1 MNFTNSR
8 KRINFSLLTLI
19 VVLIVFVSMPSGV
32 INSSAHSNNS
42 VNVTTTF
49 TVNLITDQPDANLA
63 DGICDVDLATAGS
76 QCTLRAAV
84 EQANSLV
91 SDDMI
96 TFDST
101 VNLITLTDEIVI
113 TNNGSLSIL
122 GNGANTLTIKQGVRN
137 RRIFYIN
144 NTIALI
150 SGITL
155 SGGNLPSGRFAGD
168 PLLGGGIFAEQG
180 ALTLENVHVTQ
191 NSVGDVFL
199 GGKGGGLYF
208 NGGTHFI
215 RNSTLSGNLVPFGG
229 GGAIYNNNGTLT
241 INNSTVSQNQ
251 AFFYGGGIYN
261 DGNLSLVNATIAN
274 NAATYSCVSVCASS
288 GAGIAHFSGIVN
300 FGNTIVADNV
310 TGARG
315 STPGPPDFNF
325 AGGEVISNGSNLIGD
340 ATHTN
345 QPINYLSSD
354 VLNISPVLGTL
365 QDNGGT
371 TPTQELLAGSP
382 AINAGNNTLATEPF
396 DQRGFARIFGGTVD
410 IGAFEVQT
418 ITCTYSIS
426 PTSQQF
432 AASGGNTSVN
442 VTSQSGCMWTATS
455 NVSWISVTNGGSGN
469 GNGTVSLAIQPNTG
483 IARTGTVTIAGQ
495 TFTVT
500 QASGCAYTLTPANIS
515 ISANGG
521 NGSFNVTSGIGCAF
535 AAVSNNSFIT
545 ITSGASG
552 TGSGTVTFSVA
563 ANSGA
568 ARTGTITV
576 EGQTFTISQAAI
588 PTLTINNVS
597 LNEGSSGTTAFNFTV
612 NLSAASA
619 QTVTVNYATA
629 NGTATSPS
637 DYQAKNGSLSFA
649 PGETSK
655 TITVLVNGDLDV
667 EADETFAVNLTNA
680 LNATI
685 TNGTGTGTIFNDDVC
700 SYSISPAN
708 LSVDAA
714 GGNNT
719 LTVTTQAG
727 CAYTAASSDSFISIT
742 AGANGTGSGTV
753 SFAVAANSGAARNGR
768 IFVAGQVI
776 TITQSAATVD
786 ALKTKFDFDGDG
798 KADISVFRPDGG
810 VWYLLNSASGFTGA
824 QFGAS
829 TDKIVPADYDGDGKT
844 DLAVYRAGTWY
855 LNRSTAGFTG
865 VAFGASDDI
874 PQPADYDGDGKADL
888 AVWRPSSGTWYVYN
902 LVNGQFTATQ
912 FGASTDKPVASDYD
926 GDGKANYAVFRPSNG
941 FWFIAR
947 PTGTASQNFDSIQ
960 LGIATDKPVPADYDG
975 DGKTD
980 VAVYRP
986 SNGAW
991 YVLQSTAGF
1000 TGVQFGIS
1008 TDLPVAA
1015 DYDGDGKADIAVY
1028 RSGVWYLLQ
1037 TTAGFTGVQFG
1048 TATDKPA
1055 PNAFVPQS

>member
-1 MNFTNSR
+1 MYFFNTR
-8 KRINFSLLTLI
+8 KRIYFSFLALA
-19 VVLIVFVSMPSGV
+19 VVLIVFVSLGNIEGFAGSGFSNLISKSQLSNMTFLTENELNTNIFTNPSYITIKDNSPATPYPAEITVSGLSGTIADINVRLNGLGHLNPADVAVLLVAPDTNRRFV
-32 INSSAHSNNS
+32 ILSDCGESISYSNTTLTFDDQAATLAPCRTFSPNDPASSYLPTSNFGSDFFPLPAPQPSSSYSQPSPTGTATLNSTFGGTNPNGIWSLYVIDKSPAFSGFIS
-42 VNVTTTF
+42 GGYSLIITTTSPCSYSLTPTSQSF
-49 TVNLITDQPDANLA
+49 TASGGEGDINLITQEGCNY
-63 DGICDVDLATAGS
+63 S
-76 QCTLRAAV
+76 
-84 EQANSLV
+84 
-91 SDDMI
+91 
-96 TFDST
+96 
-101 VNLITLTDEIVI
+101 
-113 TNNGSLSIL
+113 SLS
-122 GNGANTLTIKQGVRN
+122 ND
-137 RRIFYIN
+137 
-144 NTIALI
+144 
-150 SGITL
+150 S
-155 SGGNLPSGRFAGD
+155 
-168 PLLGGGIFAEQG
+168 
-180 ALTLENVHVTQ
+180 
-191 NSVGDVFL
+191 
-199 GGKGGGLYF
+199 
-208 NGGTHFI
+208 FI
-215 RNSTLSGNLVPFGG
+215 
-229 GGAIYNNNGTLT
+229 T
-241 INNSTVSQNQ
+241 IN
-251 AFFYGGGIYN
+251 
-261 DGNLSLVNATIAN
+261 
-274 NAATYSCVSVCASS
+274 S
-288 GAGIAHFSGIVN
+288 GS
-300 FGNTIVADNV
+300 
-310 TGARG
+310 
-315 STPGPPDFNF
+315 
-325 AGGEVISNGSNLIGD
+325 
-340 ATHTN
+340 
-345 QPINYLSSD
+345 
-354 VLNISPVLGTL
+354 
-365 QDNGGT
+365 
-371 TPTQELLAGSP
+371 
-382 AINAGNNTLATEPF
+382 
-396 DQRGFARIFGGTVD
+396 
-410 IGAFEVQT
+410 
-418 ITCTYSIS
+418 
-426 PTSQQF
+426 
-432 AASGGNTSVN
+432 
-442 VTSQSGCMWTATS
+442 
-455 NVSWISVTNGGSGN
+455 SGN
-469 GNGTVSLAIQPNTG
+469 GNGTISYSVAANTG

-500 QASGCAYTLTPANIS
+500 QASGCAYTLTPANIN

-521 NGSFNVTSGIGCAF
+521 NDSFNVTSGTGCAF

-576 EGQTFTISQAAI
+576 EGQTFTISQSAI

-597 LNEGSSGTTAFNFTV
+597 LNEGSSGTTTFNFTV
-612 NLSAASA
+612 TLSAASA

-629 NGTATSPS
+629 DGTAVSPS
-637 DYQAKNGSLSFA
+637 DYQAKNDSLSFA

-667 EADETFAVNLTNA
+667 EPDETFTVNLTNSV
-680 LNATI
+680 NATI
-685 TNGTGTGTIFNDDVC
+685 TNGTGTGTILNDDVC

-708 LSVDAA
+708 LSVNAA

-768 IFVAGQVI
+768 IFAAGQVI

-844 DLAVYRAGTWY
+844 DLAVYRGGTWY

-874 PQPADYDGDGKADL
+874 PQPADFDGDGKADL

-902 LVNGQFTATQ
+902 LVNGQFTAAQ

-1015 DYDGDGKADIAVY
+1015 DYDGDGKADVAVY

-1055 PNAFVPQS
+1055 PNAFVPQN